1 MLRLQLR
8 LLLIATCVMTSVFA
22 RPHVGDAY
30 AMFQARYAT
39 STNSFVGATFSPSVA
54 PTISVRDT
62 GNAITLSWS
71 QVTISSGATVS
82 YTVMRYANGV
92 AEPVCT
98 AAGSI
103 TFTNGTLQ
111 CRDDTALPAT
121 TYTYTEQ
128 PFVSYG
134 GAMTWSLA
142 PSTLS
147 APICVK
153 RCR

>member
-1 MLRLQLR
+1 MLRLR
-8 LLLIATCVMTSVFA
+8 SRSLLIAMCVMTSVFA
-22 RPHVGDAY
+22 RPHVGDTY
-30 AMFQARYAT
+30 ALFEAKYAT
-39 STNSFVGATFSPSVA
+39 ATNSFVGATFSPSVA
-54 PTISVRDT
+54 PAISVRDT
-62 GNAITLSWS
+62 GNAITLTWP
-71 QVTISSGATVS
+71 QVTISSGATVN
-82 YTVMRYANGV
+82 YTVMRYANGIG
-92 AEPVCT
+92 EQVCV
-98 AAGSI
+98 AAGAI
-103 TFTNGTLQ
+103 TLTNGTLQ